1 MTSHRDVLRSSV
13 LIGGSSFINMLIGML
28 RVKALAVLLG
38 PPGIGLMGFY
48 QNIMNMG
55 ALLASCGVET
65 SGVRQIATSSSE
77 IEMLSIVRRAIL
89 LGSLILGTSGMV
101 ILWLLRDTISSLV
114 FGDTAHTGSVAWL
127 GVGVLLTVIA
137 GAHTALLQGLR
148 RVGDLAKISIFSA
161 ATAAIAGVFAVFISG
176 ENGVLWFV
184 IATPTANLILAR
196 YYAVQ
201 LPHKY
206 TVTELAAVKGTWIAL
221 LKFGIPLM
229 TAGLLTL
236 ITQLIVRSV
245 VLRDLGLEASG
256 HFHAAWT
263 ISMTYVAFA
272 LNAMAMDYYP
282 RLTAAITDKAK
293 ARAIVNEQAEMALLL
308 TGPLLI
314 AMITFAPWMIH
325 LLYSEEFRPASE
337 ILKWQVLGDILK
349 ISITPCVYIFLANG
363 NGGIAIGIQS
373 VWCAAYLGTVVLG
386 IDEYG
391 LAITGVSFLLAYVVY
406 YIVVIFLTRTIAD
419 YLPSRRVNL
428 ITLLL
433 FAIGAITATVSAQ
446 SQSIGLL
453 VGTAATI
460 VVGAYSLL
468 RLEQLTNLKKWL
480 QQRFN

>member
-1 MTSHRDVLRSSV
+1 
-13 LIGGSSFINMLIGML
+13 MLIGML

-38 PPGIGLMGFY
+38 PTGIGLMGFY

-65 SGVRQIATSSSE
+65 SGVRQIATSSGDVE
-77 IEMLSIVRRAIL
+77 ILSIVRRAIL

-101 ILWLLRDTISSLV
+101 TLWLLRDTVSSLV
-114 FGDTAHTGSVAWL
+114 FGDTAHAGSVAWL

-161 ATAAIAGVFAVFISG
+161 AIAAIAGVFAVFVLG
-176 ENGVLWFV
+176 EDGVLWFV
-184 IATPTANLILAR
+184 IATPAANLILAR
-196 YYAVQ
+196 YYAAQ
-201 LPHKY
+201 LPHEY
-206 TVTELAAVKGTWIAL
+206 TVPELATVKRTWVAL
-221 LKFGIPLM
+221 LTFGIPLM
-229 TAGLLTL
+229 TAGVMTL
-236 ITQLIVRSV
+236 ITQLVVRSI

-282 RLTAAITDKAK
+282 RLTAAIDDKAK
-293 ARAIVNEQAEMALLL
+293 ARIIVNEQAEMALLL

-314 AMITFAPWMIH
+314 AMITLAPWMIH

-349 ISITPCVYIFLANG
+349 LSITPCVYIFLANG

-373 VWCAAYLGTVVLG
+373 VWCAAYLGAVAFG
-386 IDEYG
+386 IDGYG
-391 LAITGVSFLLAYVVY
+391 LAITGMSFLLAYIIYTV
-406 YIVVIFLTRTIAD
+406 VVITIAHRMVD
-419 YLPSRRVNL
+419 YLPSRRISL
-428 ITLLL
+428 ITLIL
-433 FAIGAITATVSAQ
+433 FALGAVIAIIGSQ
-446 SQSIGLL
+446 SQSAGVL
-453 VGTAATI
+453 VGTIATI
-460 VVGAYSLL
+460 AIGGYSLH
-468 RLEQLTNLKKWL
+468 RLERLTNLLKWL
-480 QQRFN
+480 RQRLS